1 MVKLIR
7 GFYTY
12 IRLFFFN
19 GDMSILP
26 DLTGPNLKT
35 GTESRHDWT
44 MEDLVTSIMSPMSW
58 AAPMVRIGF
67 HLGLVFPVEKGYTA
81 SWLHVYRRRK
91 EQRLEKEGDK

>member
-35 GTESRHDWT
+35 GTESRPCLDNGGLGYFHH
-44 MEDLVTSIMSPMSW
+44 VT
-58 AAPMVRIGF
+58 
-67 HLGLVFPVEKGYTA
+67 
-81 SWLHVYRRRK
+81 HVVGSTY
-91 EQRLEKEGDK
+91 G

>member
-1 MVKLIR
+1 
-7 GFYTY
+7 
-12 IRLFFFN
+12 
-19 GDMSILP
+19 MSILP

-67 HLGLVFPVEKGYTA
+67 PCREKGYTA

-91 EQRLEKEGDK
+91 EQRLGHLQRSPLGQALTEESENIIKLKNI